1 MHWANFIISRTMTE
15 LSYKLNS
22 PTAFQFVPSL
32 TADALL
38 AIARESYQQYVAA
51 IGREPAPMVADYAHH
66 IAHDTIIT
74 SYHDDVLVG
83 FGVIIDKDDGL
94 WLETIAVADGYR
106 GQGIGTKLLAE
117 IERYIAQRA
126 HSYQLYT
133 NEKMTQNMD
142 WYLRLGF
149 TITAVKEEEGFQ
161 RIYFKKEL
169 S

>member
-1 MHWANFIISRTMTE
+1 MIEFYTNKA
-15 LSYKLNS
+15 
-22 PTAFQFVPSL
+22 V

-38 AIARESYQQYVAA
+38 AIARESYEQYVRA
-51 IGREPAPMVADYAHH
+51 IGKEPAPMVADYAAH
-66 IAHDTIIT
+66 IAEDVVIT
-74 SYHDDVLVG
+74 AYHDDVLVG
-83 FGVIIDKDDGL
+83 FGIIIEKDDGL

-106 GQGIGTKLLAE
+106 GQGIGSKLLAE
-117 IERYIAQRA
+117 IERYIAQTA

-133 NEKMTQNMD
+133 NEKMTRNKA

-149 TITAVKEEEGFQ
+149 TITAVKEAEGFQ

>member
-1 MHWANFIISRTMTE
+1 MLAIYTN
-15 LSYKLNS
+15 KAV
-22 PTAFQFVPSL
+22 TA
-32 TADALL
+32 AALL
-38 AIARESYQQYVAA
+38 AIAREAYQHYVSD
-51 IGREPAPMVADYAHH
+51 IGREPAPMGADYAAH
-66 IAHDTIIT
+66 IDEDVVIT
-74 SYHDDVLVG
+74 AYHDDVLVG

-133 NEKMTQNMD
+133 NEKMTQNID